1 MNICKKCLIRD
12 MAEKSYTENLKSYMQ
27 RIDEN
32 IKVSEQEYEKRL
44 SICKQCESLLSGMCL
59 KCGCYVELREMKK
72 KQKCPNIP
80 NKW

>member
-59 KCGCYVELREMKK
+59 KCGCYVELRAMKK

>member
-32 IKVSEQEYEKRL
+32 IKVSEKEYEKRL
-44 SICKQCESLLSGMCL
+44 SICKKCDNLLSGMCL
-59 KCGCYVELREMKK
+59 KCGCYVELRAMTK
-72 KQKCPNIP
+72 KQKCPSIP
-80 NKW
+80 SKW

>member
-59 KCGCYVELREMKK
+59 KCGCYVELRAMTK